1 MATASTSTGT
11 TDSCSTV
18 LESPLN
24 IALNRLVPNEMHT
37 ARTNVRT
44 LIAANRVQPQKIP
57 FGWTRHHVFFE
68 SLRPKLPKRYAVDV
82 RCIAHHARVR
92 TGCIRHSEKPHT
104 SMLGRFGSIILP

>member
-1 MATASTSTGT
+1 MATAGTSTGT
-11 TDSCSTV
+11 TGACSAV

-24 IALNRLVPNEMHT
+24 IAQNRIVPNEMHT

-44 LIAANRVQPQKIP
+44 LIAANRGQSQKIP

-82 RCIAHHARVR
+82 RCVAHHARVM
-92 TGCIRHSEKPHT
+92 TGSIRHSEKPHT
-104 SMLGRFGSIILP
+104 SMLGRWDE